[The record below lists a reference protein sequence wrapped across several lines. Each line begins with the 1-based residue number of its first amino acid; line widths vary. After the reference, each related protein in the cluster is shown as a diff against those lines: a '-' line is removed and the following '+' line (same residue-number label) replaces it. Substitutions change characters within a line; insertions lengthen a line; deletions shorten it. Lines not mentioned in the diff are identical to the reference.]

1 MFTGIVEE
9 MGRVVDLDVEGR
21 SARITVGARAVL
33 EDAKLGDSVA
43 VAGVCLT
50 VTQLGEGSFSADVMP
65 ETMARTGLGALRVGD
80 PVNLERAVRAD
91 GRLGGHVVSGHVDG
105 QGVVAVIEP
114 GVAWLTMAIDLP
126 EELARFVA
134 PQGSIAVDGVSLT
147 VVGIEGVRFTVG
159 LIPTTLEVTTL
170 GGLRVGDRV
179 NLETDILAKYV
190 ARLVAGVPA

>member
-1 MFTGIVEE
+1 LFTGIVEE